1 MSDHQ
6 LIAWIHSVAGVTRR
20 WNHLTNDQKR
30 RLLIAMQTMDAL
42 TSDAVIKTIG
52 KIRRAR

>member
-6 LIAWIHSVAGVTRR
+6 LIAWIRSVAGVPRR
-20 WNHLTNDQKR
+20 WHHLTNDQQR

-42 TSDAVIKTIG
+42 TSEAVIKTIG

>member
-6 LIAWIHSVAGVTRR
+6 LIAWIRSVASVTRR
-20 WNHLTNDQKR
+20 WNHLTDDQKR

-42 TSDAVIKTIG
+42 TTEAVIKTIG

>member
-6 LIAWIHSVAGVTRR
+6 LIAWIRSVAGVTRR